1 MIFSARVIQRGGSR
15 QTSQTNNGE
24 GTMNEESNNLPQP
37 PEVPDFL
44 QGDNWF
50 SEDTSSLYLDFTKP
64 YKPPRWTLSHDGTP
78 FAKMG
83 DLHVIQGKAGHGKT
97 SLMTQFMATLLCGSF
112 GHLRCELKDP
122 ATVLYIDTEMSEDDT
137 IAIKN
142 RVCSLAGIPFNQP
155 SDRFKV
161 VRLRETEDAR
171 ERWRQ
176 VLKVIWE
183 CKPTVCFLDGALDV
197 VNDYNSQE
205 ECQPIIRKCM
215 MLVTHYDMSMWCVL
229 HENPMADKMVG
240 TLGSI
245 MQRKVTEAFS
255 VRKHK
260 HEKDKYPNM
269 PDIWFEVLQPK
280 ARGKDQDEWA
290 FEVVNA
296 ESWGVPVELDNNGRV
311 DNPEGAKVLQLKREC
326 DERLKG
332 LNWTSSGATY
342 SDLCRHLAGQGITSN
357 RKKENIINAA
367 MEFGILT
374 TTGTKGHFKY
384 HYNGLRDIPNDEAKD
399 LPFDKPEG
407 DDAVPF

>member
-1 MIFSARVIQRGGSR
+1 MQ
-15 QTSQTNNGE
+15 
-24 GTMNEESNNLPQP
+24 EEKSNNIPDLAPQQI
-37 PEVPDFL
+37 PEFL
-44 QGDNWF
+44 QDDNWF
-50 SEDTSSLYLDFTKP
+50 SEDTSGLYLDFTKP
-64 YKPPRWTLSHDGTP
+64 YTPPCWTLSHDGVP
-78 FAKMG
+78 FAKLG

-112 GHLRCELKDP
+112 GHLRCELKDKP
-122 ATVLYIDTEMSEDDT
+122 IVLYIDTEMSEADT

-142 RVCSLAGIPFNQP
+142 RVCTLAKMPINQP
-155 SDRFKV
+155 SDNFKV
-161 VRLRETEDAR
+161 VRLRETESAE

-183 CKPTVCFLDGALDV
+183 CQPTVCFLDGALDV

-215 MLVTHYDMSMWCVL
+215 MLVTHYNMSMWCVL

-260 HEKDKYPNM
+260 HEKDKFPDM

-290 FEVVNA
+290 FEVVSA
-296 ESWGVPVELDNNGRV
+296 ESWGMPVELDKNGRV
-311 DNPEGAKVLQLKREC
+311 ENKEDIKERREKVEADDMFKAYS
-326 DERLKG
+326 
-332 LNWTSSGATY
+332 WTSAGALY
-342 SDLCRHLAGQGITSN
+342 SDLDKYLKIHYSTSN
-357 RKKENIINAA
+357 RKISKLINLAL
-367 MEFGILT
+367 EEGILYK
-374 TTGTKGHFKY
+374 TGRKYYYKGLLK
-384 HYNGLRDIPNDEAKD
+384 PMVNDEPEP
-399 LPFDKPEG
+399 LPFEKP
-407 DDAVPF
+407 DDDNVPIF

>member
-1 MIFSARVIQRGGSR
+1 
-15 QTSQTNNGE
+15 
-24 GTMNEESNNLPQP
+24 MNEESNNIPKLSTT
-37 PEVPDFL
+37 EIPDFL
-44 QGDNWF
+44 KGDNWF
-50 SEDTSSLYLDFTKP
+50 NENTSGLYLDFTKP

-112 GHLRCELKDP
+112 GHLRCELKEP

-142 RVCSLAGIPFNQP
+142 RVCTLSGIPINQP
-155 SDRFKV
+155 CDRFKV
-161 VRLRETEDAR
+161 VRLRETESAE

-183 CKPTVCFLDGALDV
+183 VHPTVCFLDGALDV

-260 HEKDKYPNM
+260 HEKDKYPHM

-290 FEVVNA
+290 FEVLNA
-296 ESWGVPVELDNNGRV
+296 ESWGMPVELDQNGRV
-311 DNPEGAKVLQLKREC
+311 DNEANQKEIRDKREA
-326 DERLKG
+326 DEYFKSF
-332 LNWTSSGATY
+332 NWTSIGATY
-342 SDLCRHLAGQGITSN
+342 TELEKHLRSKGLTSN
-357 RKKENIINAA
+357 RRISYIFNVGMEYGIIY
-367 MEFGILT
+367 
-374 TTGTKGHFKY
+374 KSDKRKY
-384 HYNGLRDIPNDEAKD
+384 HYNGLTQQMVNDQPEA
-399 LPFDKPEG
+399 LPFDRPDNEET
-407 DDAVPF
+407 DF

>member
-1 MIFSARVIQRGGSR
+1 MQEDINS
-15 QTSQTNNGE
+15 
-24 GTMNEESNNLPQP
+24 LPQP
-37 PEVPDFL
+37 QDIPEFL
-44 QGDNWF
+44 QGDHWF
-50 SEDTSSLYLDFTKP
+50 NEDTSGLYLDFTKP
-64 YKPPRWTLSHDGTP
+64 YKPPRWTMSHDGTP
-78 FAKMG
+78 FAKLG

-97 SLMTQFMATLLCGSF
+97 ALMTQFMATLLCGRF
-112 GHLRCELKDP
+112 GHLRCELKEA

-137 IAIKN
+137 IATKN
-142 RVCSLAGIPFNQP
+142 RVCHLAGIPQNEP

-161 VRLRETEDAR
+161 VRLRETESAQ

-183 CKPTVCFLDGALDV
+183 VRPTVCFLDGALDV

-260 HEKDKYPNM
+260 REKDKYPNM

-280 ARGKDQDEWA
+280 ARGRDQDEWA
-290 FEVVNA
+290 FEVINA
-296 ESWGVPVELDNNGRV
+296 ESWGVPVELDKNGQADTLET
-311 DNPEGAKVLQLKREC
+311 DNIRKEMLEADGYFKAYS
-326 DERLKG
+326 
-332 LNWTSSGATY
+332 WTSAGATY
-342 SDLCRHLAGQGITSN
+342 TDLERFLRTKGITSN
-357 RKKENIINAA
+357 RRISNLFNTA
-367 MEFGILT
+367 MEFGIIY
-374 TTGTKGHFKY
+374 KSDKRKY
-384 HYNGLRDIPNDEAKD
+384 HYKGISSKVVNDQSEE
-399 LPFDKPEG
+399 LPFEKPS
-407 DDAVPF
+407 DDNVEIF

>member
-1 MIFSARVIQRGGSR
+1 
-15 QTSQTNNGE
+15 
-24 GTMNEESNNLPQP
+24 MNEETTNNTPQLDP
-37 PEVPDFL
+37 SKIPEFL

-50 SEDTSSLYLDFTKP
+50 QEDTTGLYLDFTKP
-64 YKPPRWTLSHDGTP
+64 YKQPRWTLSHDGTP

-97 SLMTQFMATLLCGSF
+97 SLMTQFMACLLCGSF
-112 GHLRCELKDP
+112 GHLRCELKEP

-142 RVCSLAGIPFNQP
+142 RVCSLAGLDYRQP
-155 SDRFKV
+155 QERFKV
-161 VRLRETEDAR
+161 VRLRETEDAH

-183 CKPTVCFLDGALDV
+183 VHPTVCFLDGALDV

-260 HEKDKYPNM
+260 HEKDKYPQM
-269 PDIWFEVLQPK
+269 PEIWFEVLQPK

-290 FEVVNA
+290 FEVVSA
-296 ESWGVPVELDNNGRV
+296 ESWGVPVELDTNGRV
-311 DNPEGAKVLQLKREC
+311 SNPADIKAMRERQEA
-326 DERLKG
+326 DDYFKQYA
-332 LNWTSSGATY
+332 WTSVGATY
-342 SDLCRHLAGQGITSN
+342 TDLDKFLRSKGVTSN
-357 RKKENIINAA
+357 RKIQSIFNVA
-367 MEFGILT
+367 MEVGIIY
-374 TTGTKGHFKY
+374 KSDKKKY
-384 HYNGLRDIPNDEAKD
+384 HYAGMNKETPNDQPEA
-399 LPFDKPEG
+399 LPFDKPSSDENT
-407 DDAVPF
+407 PF

>member
-1 MIFSARVIQRGGSR
+1 MTEGNN
-15 QTSQTNNGE
+15 TPHLDPSQI
-24 GTMNEESNNLPQP
+24 
-37 PEVPDFL
+37 PEFL

-50 SEDTSSLYLDFTKP
+50 QEDTSSLYLDFTKP
-64 YKPPRWTLSHDGTP
+64 YRPPRWTMSHDGVP

-97 SLMTQFMATLLCGSF
+97 SLMTQFMACLLCGSF
-112 GHLRCELKDP
+112 GHLRCELKEP

-142 RVCSLAGIPFNQP
+142 RVCSLAGLDYQKPQ
-155 SDRFKV
+155 DRFKV
-161 VRLRETEDAR
+161 VRLRETESAR

-176 VLKVIWE
+176 VLKVIYE
-183 CKPTVCFLDGALDV
+183 CHPTVCFLDGALDV
-197 VNDYNSQE
+197 VDDYNNQE

-269 PDIWFEVLQPK
+269 PEIWFEVLQPK

-290 FEVVNA
+290 FEVIGA
-296 ESWGVPVELDNNGRV
+296 ESWGVPIELDSNGRV
-311 DNPEGAKVLQLKREC
+311 ENQDSKIIQESIDRFKDLK
-326 DERLKG
+326 
-332 LNWTSSGATY
+332 WTSNGVTYNDLDKHLTKQGVTSGATK
-342 SDLCRHLAGQGITSN
+342 ST
-357 RKKENIINAA
+357 IINAA
-367 MEFGILT
+367 LECQVIT
-374 TTGTKGHFKY
+374 STGNKGHRKFY
-384 HYNGLRDIPNDEAKD
+384 FNGNKQITDPTKTLPFEKQDNDNKD
-399 LPFDKPEG
+399 LPF
-407 DDAVPF
+407 

>member
-1 MIFSARVIQRGGSR
+1 M
-15 QTSQTNNGE
+15 T
-24 GTMNEESNNLPQP
+24 EESNTNNTPQLDP
-37 PEVPDFL
+37 SQIPEFL

-50 SEDTSSLYLDFTKP
+50 SEDTKGLYLDFTKP

-112 GHLRCELKDP
+112 GHLRCELKEP

-142 RVCSLAGIPFNQP
+142 RVCTLAGMPINEP

-161 VRLRETEDAR
+161 VRLRETEDAH

-183 CKPTVCFLDGALDV
+183 VHPTVCFLDGALDV

-269 PDIWFEVLQPK
+269 PEIWFEVLQPK

-290 FEVVNA
+290 FEVVSA
-296 ESWGVPVELDNNGRV
+296 ESWGVPVELDQSGNGIQ
-311 DNPEGAKVLQLKREC
+311 NIQTKEIHEC
-326 DERLKG
+326 NERFKAY
-332 LNWTSSGATY
+332 NWTSQGARYT
-342 SDLCRHLAGQGITSN
+342 DLERFLTNQGVTSN
-357 RKKENIINAA
+357 REKKRLFDTALENGIIYKTEN
-367 MEFGILT
+367 
-374 TTGTKGHFKY
+374 KRY
-384 HYNGLRDIPNDEAKD
+384 YYNGLKELANDQSES
-399 LPFDKPEG
+399 LPFGKPT
-407 DDAVPF
+407 DDEPF

>member
-1 MIFSARVIQRGGSR
+1 MS
-15 QTSQTNNGE
+15 
-24 GTMNEESNNLPQP
+24 EESNNIPKLSDAV
-37 PEVPDFL
+37 EIPDFL
-44 QGDNWF
+44 KGDNWF
-50 SEDTSSLYLDFTKP
+50 NEDTSGLYLDFTKP

-112 GHLRCELKDP
+112 GHLRCELKEDP
-122 ATVLYIDTEMSEDDT
+122 TVLYIDTEMSEDDT

-142 RVCSLAGIPFNQP
+142 RVCTLSGIPINQP
-155 SDRFKV
+155 CDRFKV
-161 VRLRETEDAR
+161 VRLRETESAE

-183 CKPTVCFLDGALDV
+183 VHPTVCFLDGALDV

-260 HEKDKYPNM
+260 HEKDKYPHM

-290 FEVVNA
+290 FEVISA
-296 ESWGVPVELDNNGRV
+296 ESWGMPVELDQNGRV
-311 DNPEGAKVLQLKREC
+311 DNEANQKELRDKREA
-326 DERLKG
+326 DDYFKTFA
-332 LNWTSSGATY
+332 WSPSGATY
-342 SDLCRHLAGQGITSN
+342 TDLEKHLRAKGLTSN
-357 RKKENIINAA
+357 RRISYMFNVA
-367 MEFGILT
+367 MEYGIIY
-374 TTGTKGHFKY
+374 KSDKRKF
-384 HYNGLRDIPNDEAKD
+384 HYNGLTQQMVNDQAEQ
-399 LPFDKPEG
+399 LPFARPDNEET
-407 DDAVPF
+407 DF

>member
-1 MIFSARVIQRGGSR
+1 MMSEENNIQ
-15 QTSQTNNGE
+15 
-24 GTMNEESNNLPQP
+24 LPPAGDAQNI
-37 PEVPDFL
+37 PEFL
-44 QGDNWF
+44 QGDHWF
-50 SEDTSSLYLDFTKP
+50 NEDTSGLYLDFTKP

-112 GHLRCELKDP
+112 GHLRCELKEEP
-122 ATVLYIDTEMSEDDT
+122 TVLYIDTEMSEDDT

-142 RVCSLAGIPFNQP
+142 RVCTLARIPINQP
-155 SDRFKV
+155 HPRFKV
-161 VRLRETEDAR
+161 VRLRETESAE

-183 CKPTVCFLDGALDV
+183 CHPTVCFLDGALDV

-260 HEKDKYPNM
+260 HEKDKYPDM
-269 PDIWFEVLQPK
+269 PEIWFEVLQPK
-280 ARGKDQDEWA
+280 ARGKDQDDWA
-290 FEVVNA
+290 FEVVSA
-296 ESWGVPVELDNNGRV
+296 ESWGMPVELDKNGRV
-311 DNPEGAKVLQLKREC
+311 DNPEDVKIQRAKVEADDYFKLFSWTSVGATYTELERFLKSKGLTSNRRISDMFNVAMEYGIIFKT
-326 DERLKG
+326 DKRKYHYKG
-332 LNWTSSGATY
+332 LNKP
-342 SDLCRHLAGQGITSN
+342 L
-357 RKKENIINAA
+357 
-367 MEFGILT
+367 
-374 TTGTKGHFKY
+374 
-384 HYNGLRDIPNDEAKD
+384 PNDKPEEM
-399 LPFDKPEG
+399 PFDKP
-407 DDAVPF
+407 DDDDVVVF

>member
-1 MIFSARVIQRGGSR
+1 MS
-15 QTSQTNNGE
+15 
-24 GTMNEESNNLPQP
+24 EESNNIPKLSTT
-37 PEVPDFL
+37 EIPDFL
-44 QGDNWF
+44 NGDNWF
-50 SEDTSSLYLDFTKP
+50 NEDTSGLYLDFTKP

-112 GHLRCELKDP
+112 GHLRCELKEP

-142 RVCSLAGIPFNQP
+142 RVCTLSGIPINQP
-155 SDRFKV
+155 CDRFKV
-161 VRLRETEDAR
+161 VRLRETESAE

-183 CKPTVCFLDGALDV
+183 VHPTVCFLDGALDV

-260 HEKDKYPNM
+260 HEKDKYPHM

-290 FEVVNA
+290 FEVLNA
-296 ESWGVPVELDNNGRV
+296 ESWGMPVELDQNGRV
-311 DNPEGAKVLQLKREC
+311 DNEANQKEIRDKREA
-326 DERLKG
+326 DDYFKSF
-332 LNWTSSGATY
+332 NWTSIGATY
-342 SDLCRHLAGQGITSN
+342 TELEKHLRSKGLTSN
-357 RKKENIINAA
+357 RRISYIFNVGMEYGIIY
-367 MEFGILT
+367 
-374 TTGTKGHFKY
+374 KSDKRKY
-384 HYNGLRDIPNDEAKD
+384 HYNGLTQQMVNDQPEA
-399 LPFDKPEG
+399 LPFDRPDNEET
-407 DDAVPF
+407 DF

>member
-1 MIFSARVIQRGGSR
+1 M
-15 QTSQTNNGE
+15 
-24 GTMNEESNNLPQP
+24 
-37 PEVPDFL
+37 PEFL

-50 SEDTSSLYLDFTKP
+50 SEDTSGLYLDFTKP
-64 YKPPRWTLSHDGTP
+64 YRPPRWTMSHDGTP
-78 FAKMG
+78 FAKLG

-97 SLMTQFMATLLCGSF
+97 SLMTQFMSCLLCGSF
-112 GHLRCELKDP
+112 GHLRCELKEP

-142 RVCSLAGIPFNQP
+142 RVCTLAGINYNQP
-155 SDRFKV
+155 QERFKV
-161 VRLRETEDAR
+161 VRLRETESAE

-183 CKPTVCFLDGALDV
+183 CHPTVCFLDGALDV

-260 HEKDKYPNM
+260 HEKEKYPNM

-280 ARGKDQDEWA
+280 ARGQDQDEWA

-296 ESWGVPVELDNNGRV
+296 ESWGVPVELDQNGRV
-311 DNPEGAKVLQLKREC
+311 ENYEDTKARRERQEA
-326 DERLKG
+326 DDYFKQY
-332 LNWTSSGATY
+332 NWSSVGATY
-342 SDLCRHLAGQGITSN
+342 TDLERFLRTKGVTSN
-357 RKKENIINAA
+357 RKIGNLFNVAMEANIIYKND
-367 MEFGILT
+367 
-374 TTGTKGHFKY
+374 KKKY
-384 HYNGLRDIPNDEAKD
+384 YYNGLHATPPNDKAED
-399 LPFDKPEG
+399 LPFEKPA
-407 DDAVPF
+407 DDGAPF

>member
-1 MIFSARVIQRGGSR
+1 MS
-15 QTSQTNNGE
+15 
-24 GTMNEESNNLPQP
+24 EESNNIPKLSNTA
-37 PEVPDFL
+37 EIPDFL
-44 QGDNWF
+44 KGDNWF
-50 SEDTSSLYLDFTKP
+50 NEDTSGLYLDFTKP

-112 GHLRCELKDP
+112 GHLRCELKEDP
-122 ATVLYIDTEMSEDDT
+122 TVLYIDTEMSEDDT

-142 RVCSLAGIPFNQP
+142 RVCTLSGIPINQP
-155 SDRFKV
+155 CDRFKV
-161 VRLRETEDAR
+161 VRLRETESAE

-183 CKPTVCFLDGALDV
+183 VHPTVCFLDGALDV

-260 HEKDKYPNM
+260 HEKDKYPHM

-290 FEVVNA
+290 FEVLSA
-296 ESWGVPVELDNNGRV
+296 ESWGMPVELDQNGRV
-311 DNPEGAKVLQLKREC
+311 DNEANQKELRDKREA
-326 DERLKG
+326 DDYFKTFA
-332 LNWTSSGATY
+332 WTPSGATY
-342 SDLCRHLAGQGITSN
+342 TDLEKHLRAKGLTSN
-357 RKKENIINAA
+357 RRISYMFNVA
-367 MEFGILT
+367 MEYGIIY
-374 TTGTKGHFKY
+374 KSDKRKF
-384 HYNGLRDIPNDEAKD
+384 HYNGLTQQMVNDQAEQ
-399 LPFDKPEG
+399 LPFARPDNEET
-407 DDAVPF
+407 DF

>member
-1 MIFSARVIQRGGSR
+1 
-15 QTSQTNNGE
+15 
-24 GTMNEESNNLPQP
+24 MNEESNNIPKLSTT
-37 PEVPDFL
+37 EIPDFL
-44 QGDNWF
+44 KGDNWF
-50 SEDTSSLYLDFTKP
+50 NEDTSGLYLDFTKP

-112 GHLRCELKDP
+112 GHLRCELKEDP
-122 ATVLYIDTEMSEDDT
+122 TVLYIDTEMSEDDT

-142 RVCSLAGIPFNQP
+142 RVCTLSGIPINQP
-155 SDRFKV
+155 CDRFKV
-161 VRLRETEDAR
+161 VRLRETESAE

-183 CKPTVCFLDGALDV
+183 VHPTVCFLDGALDV

-260 HEKDKYPNM
+260 HEKDKYPHM

-290 FEVVNA
+290 FEVISA
-296 ESWGVPVELDNNGRV
+296 ESWGMPVELDQNGRV
-311 DNPEGAKVLQLKREC
+311 DNEANQKELRDKREA
-326 DERLKG
+326 DEYFKSF
-332 LNWTSSGATY
+332 NWTSIGATY
-342 SDLCRHLAGQGITSN
+342 TELEKHLRSKGLTSN
-357 RKKENIINAA
+357 RRISYIFNVGMEYGIIY
-367 MEFGILT
+367 
-374 TTGTKGHFKY
+374 KSDKRKY
-384 HYNGLRDIPNDEAKD
+384 HYNGLTQQMVNDQPEA
-399 LPFDKPEG
+399 LPFDRPDNE
-407 DDAVPF
+407 DTDF

>member
-1 MIFSARVIQRGGSR
+1 MS
-15 QTSQTNNGE
+15 
-24 GTMNEESNNLPQP
+24 EESNNIPKLSKTA
-37 PEVPDFL
+37 EIPDFL
-44 QGDNWF
+44 KGDNWF
-50 SEDTSSLYLDFTKP
+50 NEDTSGLYLDFTKP

-112 GHLRCELKDP
+112 GHLRCELKEDP
-122 ATVLYIDTEMSEDDT
+122 TVLYIDTEMSEDDT

-142 RVCSLAGIPFNQP
+142 RVCTLSGIPINQP
-155 SDRFKV
+155 CERFKV
-161 VRLRETEDAR
+161 VRLRETESAE

-183 CKPTVCFLDGALDV
+183 VHPTVCFLDGALDV

-260 HEKDKYPNM
+260 HEKDKYPHM

-290 FEVVNA
+290 FEVLSA
-296 ESWGVPVELDNNGRV
+296 ESWGMPVELDQNGRV
-311 DNPEGAKVLQLKREC
+311 DNEANQKELRDKREA
-326 DERLKG
+326 DEYFKSF
-332 LNWTSSGATY
+332 NWTPSGATY
-342 SDLCRHLAGQGITSN
+342 TDLEKHLRAKGLTSN
-357 RKKENIINAA
+357 RRISYIFNVA
-367 MEFGILT
+367 MEYGIIY
-374 TTGTKGHFKY
+374 KSDKRKF
-384 HYNGLRDIPNDEAKD
+384 HYNGLTQQMVNDQAKQ
-399 LPFDKPEG
+399 LPFARPDNEET
-407 DDAVPF
+407 DF

>member
-1 MIFSARVIQRGGSR
+1 MS
-15 QTSQTNNGE
+15 
-24 GTMNEESNNLPQP
+24 EESNNIPKLSNAV
-37 PEVPDFL
+37 EIPDFL
-44 QGDNWF
+44 KGDNWF
-50 SEDTSSLYLDFTKP
+50 NEDTSGLYLDFTKP

-112 GHLRCELKDP
+112 GHLRCELKETP
-122 ATVLYIDTEMSEDDT
+122 TVLYIDTEMSEDDT

-142 RVCSLAGIPFNQP
+142 RVCTLSGIPINQP
-155 SDRFKV
+155 CDRFKV
-161 VRLRETEDAR
+161 VRLRETESAE

-183 CKPTVCFLDGALDV
+183 VHPTVCFLDGALDV

-260 HEKDKYPNM
+260 HEKDKYPHM

-290 FEVVNA
+290 FEVLSA
-296 ESWGVPVELDNNGRV
+296 ESWGMPVELDQNGRV
-311 DNPEGAKVLQLKREC
+311 DNEANQKELRDKREA
-326 DERLKG
+326 DKYFKSF
-332 LNWTSSGATY
+332 NWTSIGATY
-342 SDLCRHLAGQGITSN
+342 TELEKHLRAKGLTSN
-357 RKKENIINAA
+357 RRISYLFNVA
-367 MEFGILT
+367 MEYGIIY
-374 TTGTKGHFKY
+374 KSDKRKY
-384 HYNGLRDIPNDEAKD
+384 HYNGLTQQTVNDQPEQ
-399 LPFDKPEG
+399 LPFARPDNE
-407 DDAVPF
+407 DTDF

>member
-1 MIFSARVIQRGGSR
+1 MS
-15 QTSQTNNGE
+15 
-24 GTMNEESNNLPQP
+24 EESNTNNTPNLDPSQI
-37 PEVPDFL
+37 PEFL

-50 SEDTSSLYLDFTKP
+50 SEDTKGLYLDFTKP

-112 GHLRCELKDP
+112 GHLRCELKEP

-142 RVCSLAGIPFNQP
+142 RVCSLAGIPYDQP
-155 SDRFKV
+155 SERFKV
-161 VRLRETEDAR
+161 VRLRETEDAH

-183 CKPTVCFLDGALDV
+183 VHPTVCFLDGALDV

-255 VRKHK
+255 VKKHK

-269 PDIWFEVLQPK
+269 PEIWFEVLQPK

-296 ESWGVPVELDNNGRV
+296 ESWGVPVELDQTGRGIQ
-311 DNPEGAKVLQLKREC
+311 NKLTKEINEC
-326 DERLKG
+326 NERFKLYK
-332 LNWTSSGATY
+332 WTSQGARYT
-342 SDLCRHLAGQGITSN
+342 DLEKFLTNQGITSN
-357 RKKENIINAA
+357 REKKRLFDVALENGIIYKTEN
-367 MEFGILT
+367 
-374 TTGTKGHFKY
+374 KRY
-384 HYNGLRDIPNDEAKD
+384 YYNGLKELENDQSES
-399 LPFDKPEG
+399 LPFGKST
-407 DDAVPF
+407 DDEPF

>member
-1 MIFSARVIQRGGSR
+1 MSE
-15 QTSQTNNGE
+15 NN
-24 GTMNEESNNLPQP
+24 NNSIPQLTAP
-37 PEVPDFL
+37 SEIPEFL

-50 SEDTSSLYLDFTKP
+50 QEDTAGLYLDFTKP

-112 GHLRCELKDP
+112 GHLRCELKEP

-142 RVCSLAGIPFNQP
+142 RVCSLAGMPYDKP

-161 VRLRETEDAR
+161 VRLRETEDAH

-183 CKPTVCFLDGALDV
+183 VHPTVCFLDGALDV

-269 PDIWFEVLQPK
+269 PEIWFEVLQPK

-290 FEVVNA
+290 FEVVSA
-296 ESWGVPVELDNNGRV
+296 ESWGVPVELDQNGRV
-311 DNPEGAKVLQLKREC
+311 DNPADRKMQALIRETI
-326 DERLKG
+326 DRFSSY
-332 LNWTSSGATY
+332 NWTSSGASYT
-342 SDLCRHLAGQGITSN
+342 DLDRHLTSQGVTSN
-357 RKKENIINAA
+357 RQKKKLFDTGLEH
-367 MEFGILT
+367 GILYKT
-374 TTGTKGHFKY
+374 ENGKY
-384 HYNGLRDIPNDEAKD
+384 HYNGNKQLPNDQSQP
-399 LPFDKPEG
+399 LPFEKPSDEG
-407 DDAVPF
+407 APF

>member
-1 MIFSARVIQRGGSR
+1 
-15 QTSQTNNGE
+15 
-24 GTMNEESNNLPQP
+24 MNEESNNIPKLSTT
-37 PEVPDFL
+37 EIPDFL
-44 QGDNWF
+44 KGDNWF
-50 SEDTSSLYLDFTKP
+50 NEDTSGLYLDFTKP

-112 GHLRCELKDP
+112 GHLRCELKEP

-142 RVCSLAGIPFNQP
+142 RVCTLSGIPINQP
-155 SDRFKV
+155 CDRFKV
-161 VRLRETEDAR
+161 VRLRETESAE

-183 CKPTVCFLDGALDV
+183 VHPTVCFLDGALDV

-260 HEKDKYPNM
+260 HEKDKYPHM

-290 FEVVNA
+290 FEVMNA
-296 ESWGVPVELDNNGRV
+296 ESWGMPVELDQNGRV
-311 DNPEGAKVLQLKREC
+311 DNEANQKEIRDKREA
-326 DERLKG
+326 DEYFKSF
-332 LNWTSSGATY
+332 NWTSIGATY
-342 SDLCRHLAGQGITSN
+342 TELEKHLRSKGLTSN
-357 RKKENIINAA
+357 RRISYIFNVGMEYGIIY
-367 MEFGILT
+367 
-374 TTGTKGHFKY
+374 KSDKRKY
-384 HYNGLRDIPNDEAKD
+384 HYNGLTQQTVNDQPEA
-399 LPFDKPEG
+399 LPFDRPDNEET
-407 DDAVPF
+407 DF

>member
-1 MIFSARVIQRGGSR
+1 MS
-15 QTSQTNNGE
+15 
-24 GTMNEESNNLPQP
+24 EESNTNLPPQTEI
-37 PEVPDFL
+37 PEFL

-50 SEDTSSLYLDFTKP
+50 SEDTSGLYLDFTKP

-112 GHLRCELKDP
+112 GHLRCELKEP

-142 RVCSLAGIPFNQP
+142 RVCTLAGIPYNQP

-161 VRLRETEDAR
+161 VRLRETEDAH

-183 CKPTVCFLDGALDV
+183 VHPTACFLDGALDV

-269 PDIWFEVLQPK
+269 PEIWFEVLQPK

-296 ESWGVPVELDNNGRV
+296 ESWGVPVELDTQGNGIV
-311 DNPEGAKVLQLKREC
+311 NHDTKVLRESVARFK
-326 DERLKG
+326 D
-332 LNWTSSGATY
+332 LNWNSSGVTY
-342 SDLCRHLAGQGITSN
+342 NDLDKHLAGQGITSGAT
-357 RKKENIINAA
+357 RSKLINAA
-367 MEFGILT
+367 LECQVIVSEGK
-374 TTGTKGHFKY
+374 KGHRKFY
-384 HYNGLRDIPNDEAKD
+384 YNGEQAIKDNDPKA

-407 DDAVPF
+407 EDEAVPF

>member
-1 MIFSARVIQRGGSR
+1 MS
-15 QTSQTNNGE
+15 
-24 GTMNEESNNLPQP
+24 EESNNIPKLSKTA
-37 PEVPDFL
+37 EIPDFL
-44 QGDNWF
+44 KGDNWF
-50 SEDTSSLYLDFTKP
+50 NEDTSGLYLDFTKP

-112 GHLRCELKDP
+112 GHLRCELKEDP
-122 ATVLYIDTEMSEDDT
+122 TVLYIDTEMSEDDT

-142 RVCSLAGIPFNQP
+142 RVCTLSGIPINQP
-155 SDRFKV
+155 CDRFKV
-161 VRLRETEDAR
+161 VRLRETESAE

-183 CKPTVCFLDGALDV
+183 VHPTVCFLDGALDV

-260 HEKDKYPNM
+260 HEKDKYPHM
-269 PDIWFEVLQPK
+269 PDIWFEVMQPK

-290 FEVVNA
+290 FEVLSA
-296 ESWGVPVELDNNGRV
+296 ESWGMPVELDQNGRV
-311 DNPEGAKVLQLKREC
+311 DNEANQKELRDKREA
-326 DERLKG
+326 DEYFKSF
-332 LNWTSSGATY
+332 NWTPSGATY
-342 SDLCRHLAGQGITSN
+342 TDLEKHLRAKGLTSN
-357 RKKENIINAA
+357 RRISYIFNVA
-367 MEFGILT
+367 MEYGIIY
-374 TTGTKGHFKY
+374 KSDKRKF
-384 HYNGLRDIPNDEAKD
+384 HYNGLTQQMVNDQAKQ
-399 LPFDKPEG
+399 LPFARPDNEET
-407 DDAVPF
+407 DF

>member
-1 MIFSARVIQRGGSR
+1 MTESENNNNTPQIDP
-15 QTSQTNNGE
+15 SQI
-24 GTMNEESNNLPQP
+24 
-37 PEVPDFL
+37 PEFL

-50 SEDTSSLYLDFTKP
+50 SEDTKGLYLDFTKP

-112 GHLRCELKDP
+112 GHLRCELKEP

-142 RVCSLAGIPFNQP
+142 RVCTLAGIPLNEP

-161 VRLRETEDAR
+161 VRLRETEDAH

-183 CKPTVCFLDGALDV
+183 VHPTVCFLDGALDV

-269 PDIWFEVLQPK
+269 PEIWFEVLQPK

-290 FEVVNA
+290 FEVVSA
-296 ESWGVPVELDNNGRV
+296 ESWGVPVELDQSGNGIQ
-311 DNPEGAKVLQLKREC
+311 NKRTKEIQEC
-326 DERLKG
+326 NERFKSYK
-332 LNWTSSGATY
+332 WTSQGARYTE
-342 SDLCRHLAGQGITSN
+342 LERFLTNQGVTSN
-357 RKKENIINAA
+357 REKKRLFDIALEN
-367 MEFGILT
+367 GILYKT
-374 TTGTKGHFKY
+374 ENKRY
-384 HYNGLRDIPNDEAKD
+384 YYNGLKELVNDQSES
-399 LPFDKPEG
+399 LPFGKPT
-407 DDAVPF
+407 DDEPF

>member
-1 MIFSARVIQRGGSR
+1 MS
-15 QTSQTNNGE
+15 
-24 GTMNEESNNLPQP
+24 EESNNIPKLSNAV
-37 PEVPDFL
+37 EVPDFL

-50 SEDTSSLYLDFTKP
+50 NEDTSGLYLDFTKP

-112 GHLRCELKDP
+112 GHLRCELKEDP
-122 ATVLYIDTEMSEDDT
+122 TVLYIDTEMSEDDT

-142 RVCSLAGIPFNQP
+142 RVCTLSGIPINQP
-155 SDRFKV
+155 CDRFKV
-161 VRLRETEDAR
+161 VRLRETESAE

-183 CKPTVCFLDGALDV
+183 VHPTVCFLDGALDV

-260 HEKDKYPNM
+260 HEKDKYPHM

-290 FEVVNA
+290 FEVLSA
-296 ESWGVPVELDNNGRV
+296 ESWGMPVELDQNGRV
-311 DNPEGAKVLQLKREC
+311 DNEANQKELRDKREA
-326 DERLKG
+326 DEYFKTF
-332 LNWTSSGATY
+332 NWTSIGATY
-342 SDLCRHLAGQGITSN
+342 TELEKHLRAKGLTSN
-357 RKKENIINAA
+357 RRISYLFNVA
-367 MEFGILT
+367 MEYGIIY
-374 TTGTKGHFKY
+374 KSDKRKY
-384 HYNGLRDIPNDEAKD
+384 HYNGLTQQTVNDQPEQ
-399 LPFDKPEG
+399 LPFDRPDNE
-407 DDAVPF
+407 DTDF